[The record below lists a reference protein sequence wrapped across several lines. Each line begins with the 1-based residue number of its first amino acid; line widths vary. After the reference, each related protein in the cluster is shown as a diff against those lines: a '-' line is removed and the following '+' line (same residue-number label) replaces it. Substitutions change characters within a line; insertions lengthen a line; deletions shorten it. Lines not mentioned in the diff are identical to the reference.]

1 MLLMSVKNKNIRQNE
16 DSVKPLL
23 WWGLIILAT
32 AGIAIG
38 IYLTYVHYKAG
49 GAACDVNRTFS
60 CSEVVTSKWSE
71 IFHIPISWLGVL
83 TYLGVIVL
91 AFLGKYTPDN
101 RVGAHSPLYI
111 FLISIWCVVYSLFL
125 AGVTAFV
132 LKVYCPNCI
141 ALYFVNLG
149 LLLCSW
155 RWVKVIEADKIA
167 LLIEDIKWGIKNIWA
182 WAAVS
187 IIAVV
192 LAGSYAF
199 FVSIQ
204 PSSGIVNA
212 KFRNVDLKDFP
223 SKGHSHAPV
232 QIVEFTDLKC
242 PWCKE
247 THQILENGRAKYGDK
262 YIVFLIHFPL
272 DGECNEKVVHTIHPG
287 ACKGAYAS
295 YCAQQQG
302 KFWEYTDYLFER
314 QNEMWTEETLVGYAK
329 ELGLSENKFRECL
342 SAPSTKEFIQ
352 KNIKI
357 GLEVP
362 INHTP
367 TLFFNGEEIG
377 QISRLGV
384 PGLVMYLQKAMS
396 KRAQTSQSGK

>member
-1 MLLMSVKNKNIRQNE
+1 MNAKAKTITQNE
-16 DSVKPLL
+16 SKSVNPLI
-23 WWGLIILAT
+23 WWVLLALAI

-38 IYLTYVHYKAG
+38 IYLTYVHFKAG
-49 GAACDVNRTFS
+49 GAACDVNKVFS

-83 TYLGVIVL
+83 TYLIVL
-91 AFLGKYTPDN
+91 GLTILGKYGSKN
-101 RVGAHSPLYI
+101 RIGAHAPVYI
-111 FLISIWCVVYSLFL
+111 FFISIWCVLYSLFL
-125 AGVTAFV
+125 AGITTFV

-141 ALYFVNLG
+141 ALYFVNFG

-155 RWVKVIEADKIA
+155 VWSKKIGTSRIA
-167 LLIEDIKWGIKNIWA
+167 VLIEDLQIGIKNVWTWA
-182 WAAVS
+182 TVS
-187 IIAVV
+187 VIAVV

-199 FVSIQ
+199 FASFQ
-204 PSSGIVNA
+204 LAPSGINA
-212 KFRNVDLKDFP
+212 KFRDVDLKDFP
-223 SKGHSHAPV
+223 SKGPANAPV

-242 PWCKE
+242 PWCKR
-247 THQILENGRAKYGDK
+247 THEILNEGRAKYGDK

-272 DGECNEKVVHTIHPG
+272 DSECNEKVVNTIHPG

-329 ELGLSENKFRECL
+329 QLGLSENKFRECL

-352 KNIKI
+352 QNVKI
-357 GLEVP
+357 GTQIS

-384 PGLVMYLQKAMS
+384 QGLVMYLQKAMS
-396 KRAQTSQSGK
+396 KRSQASQNVK